1 MDSSRC
7 SGPHRHFRDPQVKL
21 NRGTKLLT
29 SSVSSLSQSSRDPPV
44 VRLVEPVSP
53 SELAQGVPIIVA
65 AFETGGAFLDAFAQ
79 SRGPAGELAVRTRA
93 SPPPGTPMVLEIT
106 WHGLPNR
113 VFARAIAL
121 RRWLGGHLVLQ
132 LDPDE
137 REKRDYLLAVARGD
151 KLDTCTR
158 AHRRFVVRL
167 PLLWRRFGDTQL
179 YEGTAEDLSAG
190 GLLVCAPG
198 LAPSP
203 NDRVAVRIRA
213 EAAYQELVLTGE
225 IRHTRPRANDRCAFG
240 VELKYRS
247 SAQQR
252 TLRSLLRAFAGRGV
266 VLVDPTCE

>member
-1 MDSSRC
+1 
-7 SGPHRHFRDPQVKL
+7 
-21 NRGTKLLT
+21 
-29 SSVSSLSQSSRDPPV
+29 
-44 VRLVEPVSP
+44 VSP
-53 SELAQGVPIIVA
+53 SELAAGTPIIVA
-65 AFETGGAFLDAFAQ
+65 AFETGAYFLDAFAE

-113 VFARAIAL
+113 VFARATAL

-137 REKRDYLLAVARGD
+137 REKRDYLLAVARGEKRD
-151 KLDTCTR
+151 VCMR

-167 PLLWRRFGDTQL
+167 PLFWRRFGDVQL
-179 YEGTAEDLSAG
+179 NEGIAEDLSSG
-190 GLLVCAPG
+190 GLLVCAQGPCP
-198 LAPSP
+198 AV
-203 NDRVAVRIRA
+203 NERVAVRLRA

-225 IRHTRPRANDRCAFG
+225 VRHARPRANDRFAFG

-266 VLVDPTCE
+266 VLVDPNCEPTR

>member
-1 MDSSRC
+1 MSS
-7 SGPHRHFRDPQVKL
+7 SI
-21 NRGTKLLT
+21 
-29 SSVSSLSQSSRDPPV
+29 SSFSESSRDPPV

-53 SELAQGVPIIVA
+53 SELAAGTPIIVA
-65 AFETGGAFLDAFAQ
+65 AFETGAYFLDAFAE

-113 VFARAIAL
+113 VFARATAL

-137 REKRDYLLAVARGD
+137 REKRDYLLAVARGEKRD
-151 KLDTCTR
+151 VCMR

-167 PLLWRRFGDTQL
+167 PLFWRRFGDVQL
-179 YEGTAEDLSAG
+179 NEGIAEDLSSG
-190 GLLVCAPG
+190 GLLVCAQGPCP
-198 LAPSP
+198 AV
-203 NDRVAVRIRA
+203 NERVAVRLRA

-225 IRHTRPRANDRCAFG
+225 VRHARPRANDRFAFG

-266 VLVDPTCE
+266 VLVDPNCEPTR

>member
-1 MDSSRC
+1 MS
-7 SGPHRHFRDPQVKL
+7 
-21 NRGTKLLT
+21 
-29 SSVSSLSQSSRDPPV
+29 SSVSNLSQSSRDPPV

-53 SELAQGVPIIVA
+53 SELAAGVPIIVA
-65 AFETGGAFLDAFAQ
+65 AFETGAYFLDAFAE

-137 REKRDYLLAVARGD
+137 HEKRDYLLAVARGEKRD
-151 KLDTCTR
+151 VCLR

-167 PLLWRRFGDTQL
+167 PLHWRRFGDTEL
-179 YEGTAEDLSAG
+179 HDGIAEDLSAG
-190 GLLVCAPG
+190 GLLVCAHG
-198 LAPSP
+198 GAPKMTE
-203 NDRVAVRIRA
+203 RVAVRIKA

-225 IRHTRPRANDRCAFG
+225 VRHARPRANDKCAFG

-266 VLVDPTCE
+266 VLVDPNCQ

>member
-1 MDSSRC
+1 VSS
-7 SGPHRHFRDPQVKL
+7 
-21 NRGTKLLT
+21 
-29 SSVSSLSQSSRDPPV
+29 SSSSSSSSSLSQSSREPAV

-53 SELAQGVPIIVA
+53 SELAAGTPIIVC
-65 AFETGGAFLDAFAQ
+65 AFETGVQFLDAFAE

-137 REKRDYLLAVARGD
+137 REKRDYLLAVARGS
-151 KLDTCTR
+151 KMDTCTR

-167 PLLWRRFGDTQL
+167 PLFWRRFGDVQL
-179 YEGTAEDLSAG
+179 HEGIAEDLSSG
-190 GLLVCAPG
+190 GLLVCAQGPG
-198 LAPSP
+198 PIAS
-203 NDRVAVRIRA
+203 DRVAVRLRA

-225 IRHTRPRANDRCAFG
+225 VRHTRPRAGDRSAFG

-266 VLVDPTCE
+266 VLVDPNCQ